1 MSHSPDRLRNLAF
14 VGHAGAGKTSLIE
27 AILHRTGATSRLGS
41 VTAGTAVTDHEP
53 EERQKQHSL
62 YTAVAH
68 ASWEGYELNL
78 IDTPGY
84 PDFFAEASCA
94 VPAADIVC
102 IVVDA
107 RDGIG
112 LNARKA
118 WKLAD
123 AHALARL
130 IVVNGLDQEGVDL
143 DALVTSLRETFGPRC
158 AWFRAPLGTGAA
170 YTGDRDALAAGSPE
184 REGIIDAAVETDEA
198 LTEKYLEQG
207 AVSDDELA
215 RGILAGCRSGA
226 IVPMVATSAT
236 QELGVEDLL
245 QVVCRYLPGP
255 LEATRRR
262 GTAGEEVAPDG
273 PFLAQVFKVAIGEHG
288 AQSFIRVFAGEA
300 SGHTNIINLTRH
312 GKEERTH
319 EFQRPQG
326 KAVEPLPQLV
336 AGDIAII
343 PKLDT
348 LSAGDTITTP
358 NGSSIVLPG
367 FAVPAPMVA
376 LAVTPRTR
384 ADEAKLRP
392 ALDRLQR
399 EDPSFHSA
407 RNEETHELVVRGMSQ
422 LHLETVLHRMKE
434 RTKVEVEHHLPK
446 IAYRETIR
454 AKGDARYRHKKQSG
468 GAGEFGEVALRVV
481 PAERG
486 EGFTFANKV
495 VGGVVS
501 ASFMPAIEKGIV
513 EAMRE
518 GVVAG
523 FPVVDVRVEVYDG
536 KEHPVDS
543 KEVAFKKAGRGAFRQ
558 AVEQARPAL
567 LEPIMTVEITAPE
580 ASTGDIMG
588 DLARRRSQPQG
599 MEQTEEGTVI
609 RALVPEAELQG
620 FSQDLRALTSG
631 EGVYTTQLDHY
642 EFVPPDEAQRL
653 IDAHRRARTE
663 DND

>member
-1 MSHSPDRLRNLAF
+1 MRHSPDRLRNVAF

-41 VTAGTAVTDHEP
+41 VTAGTPVTDHEP

-68 ASWEGYELNL
+68 ASWQGHELNL

-84 PDFFAEASCA
+84 PDFFAEARCA

-107 RDGIG
+107 RDGVL
-112 LNARKA
+112 LNTRKA
-118 WKLAD
+118 WQLAE
-123 AHALARL
+123 AHGLARL
-130 IVVNGLDQEGVDL
+130 IVVNGVDQEGVDV
-143 DALVTSLRETFGPRC
+143 DALVTTLRETFGSRC
-158 AWFRAPLGTGAA
+158 VWFRAPRGSGAA
-170 YTGDRDALAAGSPE
+170 YAGDRDALAEGSPE

-207 AVSDDELA
+207 AVSADELA

-226 IVPMVATSAT
+226 IVPMIATSAT
-236 QELGVEDLL
+236 KELGVEDLL
-245 QVVCRYLPGP
+245 DVVCRYLPGP

-262 GTAGEEVAPDG
+262 GTKGEEVAPDG

-300 SGHTNIINLTRH
+300 TSHTNIVNLTRE

-326 KAVEPLPQLV
+326 KAVEPLAQLV

-358 NGSSIVLPG
+358 SGASVVLPG
-367 FAVPAPMVA
+367 PVLPAPMVA
-376 LAVTPRTR
+376 LAVTPRSR

-399 EDPSFHSA
+399 EDPSFHAA
-407 RNEETHELVVRGMSQ
+407 RNEETHELVVHGMSH
-422 LHLETVLHRMKE
+422 LHLEAVLHRMKE
-434 RTKVEVEHHLPK
+434 RTKVEVDHHPPR

-468 GAGEFGEVALRVV
+468 GAGEFGEVALRVL

-486 EGFTFANKV
+486 EGFSFVSKV

-501 ASFMPAIEKGIV
+501 ASFMPAIEKGVV

-567 LEPIMTVEITAPE
+567 LEPILLVEITAPE
-580 ASTGDIMG
+580 AHTGDILG

-631 EGVYTTQLDHY
+631 EGAYTTRLDHH

-663 DND
+663 ERD